1 MNEELKMSEEKEEIS
16 PSFVS
21 VTAQA
26 PYGSGNIPTMWS
38 DVKLMNS
45 AWRTANMLSK
55 SGLMPQETY
64 YGRPENVLI
73 CIDIANRM
81 NVSPLMVAQNLYIVK
96 GKPAWSGSF
105 AVAAINGCGK
115 FTPLEFI
122 FSEDGQGCHAEAKR
136 ISDGKLCVSTEI
148 TMQLAKNE
156 GWIDKSGSKWKTMPQ
171 QMMMYRAASF
181 FAKVYCPEI
190 LFGIQTVEEV
200 KDTKGYDETEKQTV
214 KISLE
219 DSYGKF
225 Q

>member
-1 MNEELKMSEEKEEIS
+1 MENCKYAIEIGTYAAGDLLWQAGKCTDLYRYRQSNECIS
-16 PSFVS
+16 LD
-21 VTAQA
+21 
-26 PYGSGNIPTMWS
+26 G
-38 DVKLMNS
+38 
-45 AWRTANMLSK
+45 
-55 SGLMPQETY
+55 
-64 YGRPENVLI
+64 
-73 CIDIANRM
+73 
-81 NVSPLMVAQNLYIVK
+81 AQNLYIVK

-156 GWIDKSGSKWKTMPQ
+156 GWIVKSGSKWKTMPQ

>member
-1 MNEELKMSEEKEEIS
+1 MKIKAAVFDIDGTLVPYGAPGPGQAAVQALRELAQSGVAVVIATGRARY
-16 PSFVS
+16 
-21 VTAQA
+21 TAQWVL
-26 PYGSGNIPTMWS
+26 GSGIKPDYFAAVNGA
-38 DVKLMNS
+38 DVTD
-45 AWRTANMLSK
+45 AA
-55 SGLMPQETY
+55 
-64 YGRPENVLI
+64 GRPVWQS
-73 CIDIANRM
+73 RM
-81 NVSPLMVAQNLYIVK
+81 TPEEMYALVDFCEDHEL
-96 GKPAWSGSF
+96 
-105 AVAAINGCGK
+105 
-115 FTPLEFI
+115 PLEFI

>member
-1 MNEELKMSEEKEEIS
+1 MNVEPKLPEEKEDTAIS
-16 PSFVS
+16 SAPPASPYPS
-21 VTAQA
+21 AYA
-26 PYGSGNIPTMWS
+26 PTMWS

-122 FSEDGQGCHAEAKR
+122 FSEDGQGCHAEAR
-136 ISDGKLCVSTEI
+136 RLSDGKLCVSTEI
-148 TMQLAKNE
+148 TMQLAKDE
-156 GWIDKSGSKWKTMPQ
+156 GWLDKSGSKWKTMPQ

-181 FAKVYCPEI
+181 FARVYCPEI
-190 LFGIQTVEEV
+190 LFGIQTVEEM
-200 KDTKGYDETEKQTV
+200 KDTNGYEENEKPTI

-219 DSYGKF
+219 EPYGKSE
-225 Q
+225 